1 MFLTFGV
8 LFSSY
13 TENVG
18 STETRGFEVMA
29 TALVVRNNDRQIY
42 WSVTG
47 NLIHTKDK
55 IVELSQAIKDEVA
68 RIQSMRGSNPNKILR
83 EGDPINAI
91 YVVRSLGIDP
101 STGRELYMTKD
112 GDVTYDWNSNDRIM
126 AGIEQPDFRGNVN
139 TTFRWRDISVSASFG
154 YFWGGQAYN
163 QTLINKVE
171 NADKI
176 YNVDRRVLTD
186 RWAKPGDRAAFRGL
200 NETMAINASSR
211 FVQDNAVFRCQ
222 NINVSYVFRDTRWQS
237 RLGIEAL
244 TISANTAEMFYW
256 TTIKQERGL
265 DYPFSRNFSL
275 SASILF

>member
-1 MFLTFGV
+1 
-8 LFSSY
+8 
-13 TENVG
+13 
-18 STETRGFEVMA
+18 
-29 TALVVRNNDRQIY
+29 
-42 WSVTG
+42 
-47 NLIHTKDK
+47 
-55 IVELSQAIKDEVA
+55 
-68 RIQSMRGSNPNKILR
+68 MRGSNPNKILR